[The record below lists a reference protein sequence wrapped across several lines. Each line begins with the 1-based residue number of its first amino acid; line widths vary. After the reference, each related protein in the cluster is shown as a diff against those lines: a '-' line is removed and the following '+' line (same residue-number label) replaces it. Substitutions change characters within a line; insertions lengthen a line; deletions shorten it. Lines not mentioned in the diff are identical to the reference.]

1 MTKRTRTCILCGTGL
16 ALVVLLCVIFC
27 IVFSLNSAATANDA
41 DVEAIQDV
49 AKEAELLISGPRNV
63 VDETGALDMTC
74 LQTYQTRIDQTF
86 TSNFGLIEQ
95 GYNAMQQICDSFDE
109 TTDVVLEN
117 KIIDF
122 STKSLQIDGD
132 TATLVCDIMMLQKY
146 IPYEG
151 EGAYRAV
158 FGVSTTTET
167 FGFVKDEGGA
177 WRVSSSSE
185 MDYQFGSTRDMGMS
199 NEDLEKIF
207 PTREEA
213 CAYAASLSVEN
224 ICPLLRV
231 N

>member
-16 ALVVLLCVIFC
+16 TLVVLLCVIFC

-95 GYNAMQQICDSFDE
+95 GYNAMEQICDSFDE

-158 FGVSTTTET
+158 FGVSTTT
-167 FGFVKDEGGA
+167 
-177 WRVSSSSE
+177 
-185 MDYQFGSTRDMGMS
+185 
-199 NEDLEKIF
+199 
-207 PTREEA
+207 
-213 CAYAASLSVEN
+213 
-224 ICPLLRV
+224 
-231 N
+231 